1 MLTACLHG
9 AVCHI
14 YYLAGPSDS
23 RVIGPSFQKKW
34 LCTEKADDLPEVT
47 RLPGALSQ
55 DPLPCS
61 VIQML
66 LFLPSQTPP
75 HGAGQWRPR
84 SCHRSGEVQPSSP
97 VPHQLP
103 QGRHSSLLAFLS
115 HIIVV
120 SSATALFAL
129 APNLVLPG
137 RPEPSILRS
146 PVVCSRSHFGTA
158 DSLV

>member
-66 LFLPSQTPP
+66 DEPDAPSRSWAVASWVLSPLWGSP
-75 HGAGQWRPR
+75 ALLPR
-84 SCHRSGEVQPSSP
+84 STSASSRTSLQPSRLSFSHHRCFLSDRIVCIGTEP
-97 VPHQLP
+97 ALARATRAFHIAESGGLFSLSL
-103 QGRHSSLLAFLS
+103 RHS
-115 HIIVV
+115 
-120 SSATALFAL
+120 
-129 APNLVLPG
+129 
-137 RPEPSILRS
+137 
-146 PVVCSRSHFGTA
+146 
-158 DSLV
+158 